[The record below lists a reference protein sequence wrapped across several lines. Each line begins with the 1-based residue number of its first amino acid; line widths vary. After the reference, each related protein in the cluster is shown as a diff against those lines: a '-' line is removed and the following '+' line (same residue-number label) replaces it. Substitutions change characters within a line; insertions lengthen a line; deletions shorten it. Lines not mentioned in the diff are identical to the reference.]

1 MGRPSIYSP
10 ELAEAICA
18 RLEAGEPLAAICRDD
33 VMPGVRTVLRWADEI
48 EGFGDEYTRARN
60 AQGEHLDAEIDR
72 IAATATDKDSAAAA
86 RVQIQALIWR
96 ASKQAPAK
104 YGERVDLN
112 VEHNFDLIAMV
123 ERGRRRA
130 LEARETDGLLP
141 SPENDEE
148 QGR

>member
-33 VMPGVRTVLRWADEI
+33 AMPGVRTVLRWADEI

-60 AQGEHLDAEIDR
+60 AQAEHLDAEIDR

-104 YGERVDLN
+104 YGERVDLR
-112 VEHNFDLIAMV
+112 VDHSFDLAAVID
-123 ERGRRRA
+123 RRRQQVFEGNER
-130 LEARETDGLLP
+130 LGL
-141 SPENDEE
+141 PEPDSEK
-148 QGR
+148 